1 MSPLYSIRLHAIQS
15 CAPACLISWPA
26 WKITS
31 LGLFWP
37 AWPPKAPPNPAAC
50 PQLIFLVA
58 TLLTA
63 PPTDYVREE
72 KEEREDCW
80 GSPWAASKHSG
91 FGPRG
96 RSSPCFQHN
105 HPPSPRAICMTP
117 PLQLLGIMPAD
128 QTPNPFNIC
137 GCHFP
142 SYPAQPFH
150 PTHGASISQLS
161 CVLILPFLLPDLP
174 PFPCTCALFH
184 FSQWPVQRVRGQ
196 QKCLWWESMWNK
208 WRGNFSLVRR
218 HDKFMT

>member
-1 MSPLYSIRLHAIQS
+1 MLFRVAPLLASFPGLLERSQ
-15 CAPACLISWPA
+15 A
-26 WKITS
+26 WAS
-31 LGLFWP
+31 SGLLG
-37 AWPPKAPPNPAAC
+37 PPKAPPNPAAC

-117 PLQLLGIMPAD
+117 PLQLLSIMPAD

-184 FSQWPVQRVRGQ
+184 FSQ
-196 QKCLWWESMWNK
+196 
-208 WRGNFSLVRR
+208 
-218 HDKFMT
+218 